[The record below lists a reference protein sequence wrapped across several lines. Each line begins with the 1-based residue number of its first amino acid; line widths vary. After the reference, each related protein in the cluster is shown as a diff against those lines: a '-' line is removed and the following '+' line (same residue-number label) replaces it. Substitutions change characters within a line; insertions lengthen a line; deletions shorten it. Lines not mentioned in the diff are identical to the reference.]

1 MSKEAT
7 KEAIRILVIDD
18 DPVQLSMVE
27 RALPSEWFD
36 VRCVEHLH
44 ELPHSGREHR
54 PQVVLLDVNLPDSP
68 PDRTIALVREAAPGA
83 RIVLYSAWEESK
95 LRALCK
101 QLGAD
106 AYISKSESVIGI
118 GRKLRELQGSTYG
131 AKE

>member
-1 MSKEAT
+1 MST
-7 KEAIRILVIDD
+7 SIIRILVVDD
-18 DPVQLSMVE
+18 DPLQLAMVE

-36 VRCVEHLH
+36 VRCIEHLH
-44 ELPHSGREHR
+44 DLAEAARAHR

-68 PDRTIALVREAAPGA
+68 PDRTVALARDAAPGA

-101 QLGAD
+101 QTGAD

-118 GRKLRELQGSTYG
+118 GQKLRELQGSSHD
-131 AKE
+131 AQE

>member
-1 MSKEAT
+1 MSDV
-7 KEAIRILVIDD
+7 IRVLVVDD
-18 DPVQLSMVE
+18 DPVQLAMVE

-44 ELPHSGREHR
+44 DLLESGRAHR
-54 PQVVLLDVNLPDSP
+54 PQLVLLDVNLPDSP
-68 PDRTIALVREAAPGA
+68 PERTVALVRDATPGA
-83 RIVLYSAWEESK
+83 RVVLYSAWEESK
-95 LRALCK
+95 LRALCR

-118 GRKLRELQGSTYG
+118 GKKLRELQGGIHG